1 MRGAAKI
8 EESELVR
15 LSTSE
20 EFRMG
25 TMGARRGKRIN
36 LVARERHCRAFQRSH
51 IYTRTCPHKGLPRQS
66 QSASSE
72 VDAAQGYAL
81 YPRTQHDQVELGTAA
96 EVPRNAQYA
105 HRWRNILLPLPFS
118 VH

>member
-1 MRGAAKI
+1 MRGVAKI

-66 QSASSE
+66 QSACDSGRIRAGEEKIPNGLCRSATGSVLLE
-72 VDAAQGYAL
+72 SI
-81 YPRTQHDQVELGTAA
+81 VETA
-96 EVPRNAQYA
+96 ETK
-105 HRWRNILLPLPFS
+105 S
-118 VH
+118 